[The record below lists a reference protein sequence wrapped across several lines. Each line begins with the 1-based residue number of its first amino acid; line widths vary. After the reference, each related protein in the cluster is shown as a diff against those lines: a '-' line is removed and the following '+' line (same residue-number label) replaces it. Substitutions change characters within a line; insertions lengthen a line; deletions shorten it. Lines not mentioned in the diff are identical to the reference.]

1 MTTVTVP
8 AESLFGLDNLPY
20 GVYSVAGSEPRVAVR
35 LGDTVVDL
43 AGLLGDEVFARP
55 SLNAFMAQ
63 GHERWVQVRAEIRD
77 RLGRECRGRGGARR
91 GALPALG
98 GHPAPARARS
108 PTTSTSTPPST
119 TPRTW
124 AGSSGRRTPTRSRPT
139 GSTCRSATTAVP
151 ARSWC
156 RAPTSCGRQ
165 ASARARRRPG
175 ARVRAE
181 HPARHRGGAGLHR
194 RDGVRARGAHPGG
207 GGRAAP
213 LRCGAL
219 QRLVGPRHPGVG
231 VRPARAEP
239 GQVVRLHD
247 LALGGAAPGA
257 AGGRRCP
264 RRSRT
269 RSRCPTS
276 RPRSRGGWTSTSRS
290 AWNGEVVTPAA
301 VPRDVLVASTDAR
314 APDRERRLD
323 PHRRP
328 VRLGHHL
335 RAGEGHSAAPSSSS
349 PGAGRSRSRWPAR
362 SAPSSRTGTRWC

>member
-8 AESLFGLDNLPY
+8 AESLYGLDNLPY
-20 GVYSVAGSEPRVAVR
+20 GVYSVDGSEPRVATR

-63 GHERWVQVRAEIRD
+63 GHEKWVQVRAEIRD
-77 RLGRECRGRGGARR
+77 RLGSESECRGCPTRCSSRSRR
-91 GALPALG
+91 SPCTC
-98 GHPAPARARS
+98 RWRS

-124 AGSSGRRTPTRSRPT
+124 AGSSGPDPRPPHAELETPADRLPRPC
-139 GSTCRSATTAVP
+139 GHDRGVGHGHRAAVRSAQGP
-151 ARSWC
+151 
-156 RAPTSCGRQ
+156 
-165 ASARARRRPG
+165 RRRG

-194 RDGVRARGAHPGG
+194 RNGVRARGSPSRWRRQSGTSSVWCSSTTG
-207 GGRAAP
+207 
-213 LRCGAL
+213 
-219 QRLVGPRHPGVG
+219 
-231 VRPARAEP
+231 RPATSRRGSTSRSGRTSASRSPPRSRP
-239 GQVVRLHD
+239 GWCRSWRCRR
-247 LALGGAAPGA
+247 
-257 AGGRRCP
+257 RRCP
-264 RRSRT
+264 RRAGPAAAALPRGAE
-269 RSRCPTS
+269 RAVGAGR
-276 RPRSRGGWTSTSRS
+276 RPRGLLERRGRH
-290 AWNGEVVTPAA
+290 PAA
-301 VPRDVLVASTDAR
+301 VPRDVLVASTDAG

-335 RAGEGHSAAPSSSS
+335 RAGEGHTRRLHRAHLGRVGTG
-349 PGAGRSRSRWPAR
+349 PGGRRG